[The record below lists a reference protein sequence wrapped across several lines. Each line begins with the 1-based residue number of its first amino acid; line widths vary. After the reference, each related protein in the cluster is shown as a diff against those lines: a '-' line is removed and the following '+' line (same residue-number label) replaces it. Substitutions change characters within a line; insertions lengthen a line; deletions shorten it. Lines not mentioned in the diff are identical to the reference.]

1 MTLDL
6 RVKISRNAKVT
17 MYRFLDYFKGFED
30 IDIVRRLF
38 GEKTD
43 EVIRSINVE
52 FVGRKGYM
60 GVNNADGHLIISA
73 EYLNKGDMIDIYLDV
88 IHELTH
94 VRQHLDGKELFDNH
108 FNYVDRPT
116 EIEAFQNAVEEAR
129 RLSLSQ
135 ERICE
140 YLRTE
145 WMTDDDFSR
154 LVNVLGV
161 QCGS

>member
-1 MTLDL
+1 MTPDL
-6 RVKISRNAKVT
+6 KVKISRNAKVS

-38 GEKTD
+38 GEKTT
-43 EVIRSINVE
+43 EVVQSLKVE
-52 FVGRKGYM
+52 FIGRKGYM
-60 GVNNADGHLIISA
+60 GVSDADGHLIISA
-73 EYLNKGDMIDIYLDV
+73 EYLKNGDIIDIYLDV

-116 EIEAFQNAVEEAR
+116 EIEAYLNAVEEAQ
-129 RLSLSQ
+129 RLGLSQ

-145 WMTDDDFSR
+145 WMTDDDFSK
-154 LVNVLGV
+154 LANIVGV
-161 QCGS
+161 RCDP